1 MELGM
6 SMDDSLLKERM
17 KAVRPFDD
25 ATIIHTSGT
34 SGVPK
39 GVMLNH
45 CQILENA
52 WIHVQYLGLEKE
64 DRLCMTPPMFH
75 SFGCVGSVL
84 SSMMAGAALVCYEK
98 TDRICLLEMLRKER
112 CTVLCSVPTV
122 YIRLIREMREG
133 KAGREDL
140 CLRLCVTAGAPCP
153 EHTLRDMKRVM
164 GAEAAVVMYGMTEAG
179 PGISSTSMDDSLE
192 TAVSTVGRL
201 WPGVTGRIQD
211 LTTGRVLGPGQAG
224 ELCIKSYGVMK
235 GYYNN
240 PEETEKAV
248 DREGWL
254 HTGDIASLSEDGL
267 LTLKGRCKDLIIR
280 GGENISP
287 REIEDFIRNYE
298 PVEDVAVVGAPD
310 EQYGELVYAFIRPKE
325 GAVVTKEGLRNWCR
339 GKIATI
345 KIPQE
350 IELTD
355 HFPISATGKISKG
368 QLRSLAREHL
378 EGRVPRQTEPE
389 TGEGGLRQ
397 TETEELRQAETES
410 GGLRRSDRETAV
422 SGQRAGETGKDGMD
436 TWQKS

>member
-1 MELGM
+1 
-6 SMDDSLLKERM
+6 
-17 KAVRPFDD
+17 
-25 ATIIHTSGT
+25 
-34 SGVPK
+34 
-39 GVMLNH
+39 
-45 CQILENA
+45 
-52 WIHVQYLGLEKE
+52 
-64 DRLCMTPPMFH
+64 
-75 SFGCVGSVL
+75 
-84 SSMMAGAALVCYEK
+84 
-98 TDRICLLEMLRKER
+98 
-112 CTVLCSVPTV
+112 
-122 YIRLIREMREG
+122 
-133 KAGREDL
+133 
-140 CLRLCVTAGAPCP
+140 
-153 EHTLRDMKRVM
+153 
-164 GAEAAVVMYGMTEAG
+164 
-179 PGISSTSMDDSLE
+179 
-192 TAVSTVGRL
+192 
-201 WPGVTGRIQD
+201 
-211 LTTGRVLGPGQAG
+211 
-224 ELCIKSYGVMK
+224 MK

-378 EGRVPRQTEPE
+378 EERGTRQTEPE

-397 TETEELRQAETES
+397 TETEELRQAGTES